1 MLTEYEALALLRD
14 RINEAGGGNA
24 FARLHGFS
32 GVYVNQVRRGDLP
45 MAPRL
50 LKAIGL
56 VREPGYRRIKA

>member
-45 MAPRL
+45 MAARM

-56 VREPGYRRIKA
+56 EHVPAYRRLKK